1 MSASDQPQLWLP
13 PKPQFEPE
21 DDVSYQI
28 VVGVDGSQNAERA
41 LRFAFDEAELR
52 EGEVTALF
60 AWQFPLI
67 GVPKAFDQDELEG
80 EAKELLLK
88 EIAGAQPAGT
98 VKVNAVVAQGDT
110 SASLLH
116 ACQRVNA
123 DLLVLGARGREGF
136 TGLLLGSVGQECAV
150 HSPCSVVIVKPPVD

>member
-1 MSASDQPQLWLP
+1 M
-13 PKPQFEPE
+13 
-21 DDVSYQI
+21 SYQI

-41 LRFAFDEAELR
+41 LRFALEEAELR
-52 EGEVTALF
+52 DGEVTALF

-67 GVPKAFDQDELEG
+67 GVPKAFDQAELER
-80 EAKELLLK
+80 EAKELVLQ
-88 EIAGAQPAGT
+88 EVAGARPPEG
-98 VKVNAVVAQGDT
+98 VRVNAVVAQGDA

-150 HSPCSVVIVKPPVD
+150 HAPCSVVIVKPPADP